1 VFELLKLLGGWAW
14 IVLLITIGIIVF
26 IILNFKKQNKQ
37 VELTEIK
44 LPGVTAKISPIPVR
58 RIAFITQ
65 PKDASGMPASLA
77 DIIVR
82 IYDDNNKPLGG
93 RQVIVELHSFS
104 GTDYLRGILNRLSDE
119 TGTVVFSGLKISRS
133 GQYELIAKSEGQLI
147 ISAPFEITPLP
158 VRRIA
163 FITQPKDAS
172 GRPASLADIIV
183 RIYDDNNKPLGGRQ
197 VIVELNSFS
206 GTDYLRG
213 ILNRLS
219 DETGTVVFSGLKILR
234 SGQYELIAKSE
245 GQLIISAP
253 FEITPPGL
261 DTNFSDK
268 PFNSPEYKIALS
280 RKLALSKAED
290 ELKMDKEEI

>member
-1 VFELLKLLGGWAW
+1 MFELLKLLGGWAW

-65 PKDASGMPASLA
+65 PKDASGRPASLA

-147 ISAPFEITPLP
+147 ISAPFEITP
-158 VRRIA
+158 
-163 FITQPKDAS
+163 
-172 GRPASLADIIV
+172 
-183 RIYDDNNKPLGGRQ
+183 
-197 VIVELNSFS
+197 
-206 GTDYLRG
+206 
-213 ILNRLS
+213 
-219 DETGTVVFSGLKILR
+219 
-234 SGQYELIAKSE
+234 
-245 GQLIISAP
+245 
-253 FEITPPGL
+253 PGL